1 MGKPPLP
8 FRGRDTLLM
17 RQGCTVKQTGSNR
30 SVRWGVALVVAVFLL
45 APARIQAAESR
56 QRLKD
61 NDRNSTRAT
70 FVALMAERLLQ
81 FQLADGAMAYHAPK
95 PGAALRI
102 VPYFA
107 NLAALGWIEAARLV
121 PSDPRRE
128 AWLAATRKWMGW
140 YAGHLNRDGSID
152 DYRGPMDGLK
162 ATGSYDS
169 TDSYAATFGLLAW
182 RYLELTGDLATIRTL
197 APALKQAHAA
207 IELTRDS
214 DGLTYATPLYGF
226 KYLMDNCEV
235 AIGLAA
241 MQRIFKALGEPR
253 EVDACA
259 AQIEQLRHAF
269 ASFYCA
275 KMGVFGYALDAFPLP
290 LCGFK
295 EPYPDAMANLM
306 VLTWLSSGDAQSS
319 ALFDRLWQ
327 EFWLKNPDSRGFPLW
342 WTWAAQ
348 VCGRGEA
355 RAQAMAVLR
364 QMTEKPDTDCVL
376 IGMAAVATAT
386 GVDALRFPELRLN
399 WDQLTVG
406 KPLTDL
412 GDGTQWPQATRAVLT
427 GHKLSSQLS
436 HNGKWNQPWAGK
448 YELPYEFTANEA
460 YAQLNLV
467 FPGTADLR
475 KCRAI
480 LIDAGNVSKDNVPRG
495 LELTLVEAD
504 GDWWITSASGAMRT
518 AGKALVALSDLKLSK
533 WSKSGDGKPNMSRMV
548 GLRLTL
554 VSEGKTGAGVLSIRE
569 LGIVN

>member
-1 MGKPPLP
+1 
-8 FRGRDTLLM
+8 
-17 RQGCTVKQTGSNR
+17 
-30 SVRWGVALVVAVFLL
+30 VALVVAVFLL
-45 APARIQAAESR
+45 APARMQAAAPQ
-56 QRLKD
+56 QRVKD

-95 PGAALRI
+95 PGAALRV
-102 VPYFA
+102 VPYFS
-107 NLAALGWIEAARLV
+107 NLAALGWVEAARLM
-121 PSDPRRE
+121 PSNPRRE
-128 AWLAATRKWMGW
+128 AWLAATRRWMSW

-152 DYRGPMDGLK
+152 DYRGPVDGLK

-207 IELTRDS
+207 IELTRDI

-241 MQRIFKALGEPR
+241 MQRLFQALGEPR

-269 ASFYCA
+269 ASFYCT
-275 KMGVFGYALDAFPLP
+275 KMSVFGYALDAYPLP

-348 VCGRGEA
+348 VCGRGAA
-355 RAQAMAVLR
+355 RAQAMAVLQ
-364 QMTEKPDTDCVL
+364 QMTEKQDTDCVL

-399 WDQLTVG
+399 WDQLTVR

-412 GDGTQWPQATRAVLT
+412 GGGTQWPRGTRAVLT
-427 GHKLSSQLS
+427 GHKLNSPLA
-436 HNGKWNQPWAGK
+436 HNGNWNRPWSGK

-467 FPGTADLR
+467 FPGVADLR

-480 LIDAGNVSKDNVPRG
+480 LVDVGNASKDNVPRG

-504 GDWWITSASGAMRT
+504 GDWWITSASEAMRT
-518 AGKALVALSDLKLSK
+518 AGKSLVALSDLKLSK
-533 WSKSGDGKPNMSRMV
+533 WSKSGDGKLDMSRMV

-554 VSEGKTGAGVLSIRE
+554 VSEGKAGAGVLSIRE